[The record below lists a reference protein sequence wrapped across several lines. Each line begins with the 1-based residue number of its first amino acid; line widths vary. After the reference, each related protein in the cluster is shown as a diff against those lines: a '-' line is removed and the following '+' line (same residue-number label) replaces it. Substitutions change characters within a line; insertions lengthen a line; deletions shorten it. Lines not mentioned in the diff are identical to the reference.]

1 MTRFLLI
8 AATSVA
14 IGAGGLIGCKKNQTA
29 QDTNSTDNRTAGEK
43 TRDAISN
50 AGQKTGEGVG
60 TAVDK
65 TKEAAQTAGEKIA
78 AATLP
83 SSDTAIK
90 KTRDTLA
97 KVVEAA
103 VTRDGLGDVVDY
115 FTKADRDRIGKLD
128 KSAWGDLNAAVEK
141 FRADWKAKYNQD
153 FKLTDKEEVV
163 FGAPV
168 EIQIGPASGARL
180 ASERTPAETAPPV
193 DNAADKTRN
202 NVTHVNFPAG
212 PNGAP
217 AATVQLQNEGTIS
230 STFKIEVPSSL
241 DGNRLRDN
249 LTMTINKLDAMK
261 DTWPT
266 DANPAYRMVA
276 QYILAA
282 ITNANTQ

>member
-1 MTRFLLI
+1 MTRYILI
-8 AATSVA
+8 ATATLA
-14 IGAGGLIGCKKNQTA
+14 IGTAGLIGCKKDQTA
-29 QDTNSTDNRTAGEK
+29 QNTTDNRTAGEK
-43 TRDAISN
+43 TRDAVTK
-50 AGQKTGEGVG
+50 AGEKTGEGLG

-65 TKEAAQTAGEKIA
+65 TKEAAQTAGEKLA
-78 AATLP
+78 ATTLP
-83 SSDTAIK
+83 SPDAAIK
-90 KTRDTLA
+90 KTRATLA

-103 VTRDGLGDVVDY
+103 VTKDGLGDVVDH

-128 KSAWGDLNAAVEK
+128 KSTWGDLNAAIEK

-180 ASERTPAETAPPV
+180 ASERTPADTAAPA

-202 NVTHVNFPAG
+202 NVTHVSFPAA
-212 PNGAP
+212 NGAP
-217 AATVQLQNEGTIS
+217 AVTVQLENEGTLTS
-230 STFKIEVPSSL
+230 SYKIDVPTSL

-261 DTWPT
+261 DTWPS
-266 DANPAYRMVA
+266 DANQAYRMVA

-282 ITNANTQ
+282 ITNTNTQ